1 MLEATLML
9 LTDLPFMRVTFAATP
24 WPWVPLLLNSR
35 VSLILYS
42 DPPVTIPTLSII
54 PGAVAVTVAVWFNL
68 FGT

>member
-1 MLEATLML
+1 ML
-9 LTDLPFMRVTFAATP
+9 LTDLPFMRVTFADTP
-24 WPWVPLLLNSR
+24 WPWVPSLLNSR